1 MDYWVH
7 LQILLFCLIIGIG
20 ISLFLGARS
29 YIKIAL
35 VVLLIFIPIEI
46 YYSYRLSQTLVPK
59 TATLPAVLVPSAE
72 IQQSVI
78 KAAQQLAATQT
89 ITADGKLITLPT
101 SSGTGSVAMS
111 SSGDSIVNVPN
122 NTVMA
127 NFSKIS
133 NVIMNKHLGIIPPTQ
148 SSISI
153 PSGTSIP
160 INTSIP
166 DYRPLKTEESNRFVT
181 EKNIE
186 DTKYSI
192 FHTETKSSDNSIS
205 GDKPPFDGLD
215 PKELLSRLNYIYYAT
230 AQPAKRINYH
240 DFKTHADT
248 LLDTDGTKLSND
260 DPKLQSYAAG
270 FYPQLTA
277 DQIDA
282 RDCLNYGSGLKS
294 CFQSKQLFYNAIRD
308 FNILDKG
315 VNVDNANLVVR
326 EDFSMPKNLEAIT
339 SRPLPLDV
347 AYRNSVG
354 RVLFVNAP
362 KGNLDI
368 PLDQESNESL
378 GPKLDDSIALCH
390 NCKLAVCRYDYCGLQ
405 NSLFM

>member
-7 LQILLFCLIIGIG
+7 LQILLFCLIIGVG

-35 VVLLIFIPIEI
+35 VVLLLYIPIQI
-46 YYSYRLSQTLVPK
+46 YYSYKLSQSLVPV
-59 TATLPAVLVPSAE
+59 TATFPGITMPPAV

-78 KAAQQLAATQT
+78 KAAQQLAASQT

-101 SSGTGSVAMS
+101 SAQSMLAFQST
-111 SSGDSIVNVPN
+111 
-122 NTVMA
+122 
-127 NFSKIS
+127 
-133 NVIMNKHLGIIPPTQ
+133 PT
-148 SSISI
+148 
-153 PSGTSIP
+153 
-160 INTSIP
+160 NSIP
-166 DYRPLKTEESNRFVT
+166 DYHPRKTEEGNRFAT
-181 EKNIE
+181 EKNLE

-192 FHTETKSSDNSIS
+192 FHPETKANGEAGYSA
-205 GDKPPFDGLD
+205 DKPPFDGLD

-240 DFKTHADT
+240 DFKTHADQ
-248 LLDTDGTKLSND
+248 LLDTDGTTLSNN

-270 FYPQLTA
+270 FYPQLTT

-282 RDCLNYGSGLKS
+282 RDCLNYGSGPKS
-294 CFQSKQLFYNAIRD
+294 CFQSKQLFYNAARD

-326 EDFSMPKNLEAIT
+326 EDFSMPKNLEAIV

-347 AYRNSVG
+347 ADRNAGV
-354 RVLFVNAP
+354 RTLFVNAP
-362 KGNLDI
+362 TGNLDV
-368 PLDQESNESL
+368 PLDQESNESIYR
-378 GPKLDDSIALCH
+378 KLDDSNSLCH
-390 NCKLAVCRYDYCGLQ
+390 NCKIAVCKDDYCGLQ
-405 NSLFM
+405 NALFM

>member
-7 LQILLFCLIIGIG
+7 LQILLFCLVIGIS

-35 VVLLIFIPIEI
+35 VVLLIYIPIEI
-46 YYSYRLSQTLVPK
+46 YYSYKLSQALVPIV
-59 TATLPAVLVPSAE
+59 ATLPGITIPPAM
-72 IQQSVI
+72 IQQSGINAV
-78 KAAQQLAATQT
+78 QQLATSQT
-89 ITADGKLITLPT
+89 ITADGKLITMPQST
-101 SSGTGSVAMS
+101 GASGGGVEH
-111 SSGDSIVNVPN
+111 VPI

-127 NFSKIS
+127 NLSKLG
-133 NVIMNKHLGIIPPTQ
+133 NVLANKPLGTLAVLPTPMQ
-148 SSISI
+148 
-153 PSGTSIP
+153 T
-160 INTSIP
+160 IP
-166 DYRPLKTEESNRFVT
+166 DYHPRKTEEGNRFAT
-181 EKNIE
+181 EKNLE

-192 FHTETKSSDNSIS
+192 FHPEAKPGETCYSV
-205 GDKPPFDGLD
+205 DKPPFDGLD

-248 LLDTDGTKLSND
+248 LLDTDGTKLSNA

-270 FYPQLTA
+270 HYPQLTA

-282 RDCLNYGSGLKS
+282 RDCLNYGSGPKS
-294 CFQSKQLFYNAIRD
+294 CFQSKQLFYNAARD

-315 VNVDNANLVVR
+315 VNMDNANLVVR
-326 EDFSMPKNLEAIT
+326 EDFSMPANLEAIT

-347 AYRNSVG
+347 ADRNSRA

-362 KGNLDI
+362 KGNLDT

-378 GPKLDDSIALCH
+378 GRKLDDSKALCR
-390 NCKLAVCRYDYCGLQ
+390 NCKLAVCSDDYCGLQ

>member
-7 LQILLFCLIIGIG
+7 LQILLFCIIIGIG

-35 VVLLIFIPIEI
+35 VVIIIYIPIEI
-46 YYSYRLSQTLVPK
+46 YYSYKLSKTLAPK
-59 TATLPAVLVPSAE
+59 IATLPKITIPSAE
-72 IQQSVI
+72 IQQSLI
-78 KAAQQLAATQT
+78 NAAQQLAISQT

-101 SSGTGSVAMS
+101 ASRDGYVGKEGGIS
-111 SSGDSIVNVPN
+111 NVPI

-127 NFSKIS
+127 NLSKIG
-133 NVIMNKHLGIIPPTQ
+133 NIILNKPLETNSSTQ
-148 SSISI
+148 PLIQSVQPSQQSI
-153 PSGTSIP
+153 P
-160 INTSIP
+160 TSIP
-166 DYRPLKTEESNRFVT
+166 DYYPRKMEEGNRFAT
-181 EKNIE
+181 EKNLE

-192 FHTETKSSDNSIS
+192 FHPETKSNSGTDYS
-205 GDKPPFDGLD
+205 ADKPPFDGLD

-240 DFKTHADT
+240 DFKTHADQ
-248 LLDTDGTKLSND
+248 LLDSDGTKLSNN
-260 DPKLQSYAAG
+260 DPKLQNYAAG
-270 FYPQLTA
+270 FYPQLTT

-282 RDCLNYGSGLKS
+282 RDCLNYGSGPKS
-294 CFQSKQLFYNAIRD
+294 CFQSKQLFYNAARD

-315 VNVDNANLVVR
+315 VNMDNANLVVR
-326 EDFSMPKNLEAIT
+326 EDFSMPKNLEAIV
-339 SRPLPLDV
+339 SSPLPLDV
-347 AYRNSVG
+347 ADRNATS

-362 KGNLDI
+362 KGNLDV

-378 GPKLDDSIALCH
+378 GRKLDDSIALCH
-390 NCKLAVCRYDYCGLQ
+390 NCKLAVCRDDYCGLQ

>member
-35 VVLLIFIPIEI
+35 VVLIIFIPIEI
-46 YYSYRLSQTLVPK
+46 YYSYKLSKMLVPK
-59 TATLPAVLVPSAE
+59 IATLPAVLVSSSE
-72 IQQSVI
+72 IQKSVI
-78 KAAQQLAATQT
+78 NAVQQLAATQT
-89 ITADGKLITLPT
+89 ITADGSLITFPT
-101 SSGTGSVAMS
+101 SANSAGNATSSSSVANIPINSIMS
-111 SSGDSIVNVPN
+111 NL
-122 NTVMA
+122 
-127 NFSKIS
+127 SKIG
-133 NVIMNKHLGIIPPTQ
+133 NVIMNKPLETESATLLSQPTL
-148 SSISI
+148 SM
-153 PSGTSIP
+153 PSNI
-160 INTSIP
+160 SIP
-166 DYRPLKTEESNRFVT
+166 DYHSRKTEEDNRFAT
-181 EKNIE
+181 EKNLE

-192 FHTETKSSDNSIS
+192 FHSETKSGNGDIS
-205 GDKPPFDGLD
+205 GGGNGDKPPFDGLES
-215 PKELLSRLNYIYYAT
+215 KELLSRLNYIYYAT
-230 AQPAKRINYH
+230 AQPGQMINYQ

-248 LLDTDGTKLSND
+248 LLDTDGTKLSNN

-282 RDCLNYGSGLKS
+282 RDCLNYGSGLNS
-294 CFQSKQLFYNAIRD
+294 CFQSKQLFYNASQD

-315 VNVDNANLVVR
+315 INMDNANLVVR
-326 EDFSMPKNLEAIT
+326 EDFSMPRNLETIV

-347 AYRNSVG
+347 ADRNAIG

-362 KGNLDI
+362 KGNLDV

-378 GPKLDDSIALCH
+378 GRKLDNSIALCH
-390 NCKLAVCRYDYCGLQ
+390 NCKLAVCRNNYCGLQ

>member
-89 ITADGKLITLPT
+89 ITADGSLITLPT
-101 SSGTGSVAMS
+101 STGSENIPINS
-111 SSGDSIVNVPN
+111 
-122 NTVMA
+122 VMA
-127 NFSKIS
+127 NLSKIG
-133 NVIMNKHLGIIPPTQ
+133 NVIMNKPLDLIQPT
-148 SSISI
+148 IS
-153 PSGTSIP
+153 TQSIP
-160 INTSIP
+160 IGTSIP
-166 DYRPLKTEESNRFVT
+166 DYHPRKNEEGNRFAT
-181 EKNIE
+181 EKNLE

-192 FHTETKSSDNSIS
+192 FHPDTKSDNDNISGNSGVS

-230 AQPAKRINYH
+230 AQPAKKINYH

-282 RDCLNYGSGLKS
+282 RDCLNYGSGSKS
-294 CFQSKQLFYNAIRD
+294 CFQSKQLFYNATRD

-347 AYRNSVG
+347 VDRNAVG

-390 NCKLAVCRYDYCGLQ
+390 NCKLAVCRDDYCGLQ

>member
-35 VVLLIFIPIEI
+35 VVLLIYIPIEI
-46 YYSYRLSQTLVPK
+46 YYSYKLSQSLIPV
-59 TATLPAVLVPSAE
+59 TATIPGITIPPAV
-72 IQQSVI
+72 IQQLVI
-78 KAAQQLAATQT
+78 KAAQQIAASQT
-89 ITADGKLITLPT
+89 ITADGKLITLPQ
-101 SSGTGSVAMS
+101 STGVSA
-111 SSGDSIVNVPN
+111 GGGIANVPI

-127 NFSKIS
+127 NLSKLGDVLS
-133 NVIMNKHLGIIPPTQ
+133 NKPIGT
-148 SSISI
+148 I
-153 PSGTSIP
+153 PSTTNSNI
-160 INTSIP
+160 ITNISAQAVS
-166 DYRPLKTEESNRFVT
+166 DYYPRKTEEGNRFAT
-181 EKNIE
+181 EKNLE

-192 FHTETKSSDNSIS
+192 FHPETKTSETCYSV
-205 GDKPPFDGLD
+205 DKPPFDGLD

-240 DFKTHADT
+240 DFKTHADQ
-248 LLDTDGTKLSND
+248 LLDTDGTKLSNN
-260 DPKLQSYAAG
+260 DPKLQSYSAG

-282 RDCLNYGSGLKS
+282 RDCLNYGSGPKS
-294 CFQSKQLFYNAIRD
+294 CFQSKQLFYNAARD

-315 VNVDNANLVVR
+315 VNMDNANLVVR
-326 EDFSMPKNLEAIT
+326 EDFSMPVNLEAIT

-347 AYRNSVG
+347 ADRNAG
-354 RVLFVNAP
+354 ARILFVNAP
-362 KGNLDI
+362 KGNLDV

-378 GPKLDDSIALCH
+378 GRKLDDSKALCR
-390 NCKLAVCRYDYCGLQ
+390 NCKLAVCTDDYCGLQ

>member
-35 VVLLIFIPIEI
+35 VVMLIYIPIEI
-46 YYSYRLSQTLVPK
+46 YYSYKLSQALIPVN
-59 TATLPAVLVPSAE
+59 ATLPALIIPPAA

-78 KAAQQLAATQT
+78 NAANQLAASQT
-89 ITADGKLITLPT
+89 ITADGKLITLPATTKAAT
-101 SSGTGSVAMS
+101 SGSSASVGSGVLAP
-111 SSGDSIVNVPN
+111 IN
-122 NTVMA
+122 NVMA
-127 NFSKIS
+127 N
-133 NVIMNKHLGIIPPTQ
+133 LGLGTTPTQ
-148 SSISI
+148 
-153 PSGTSIP
+153 T
-160 INTSIP
+160 IP
-166 DYRPLKTEESNRFVT
+166 DYHPRKVEEGNRFAT
-181 EKNIE
+181 EKSLE

-192 FHTETKSSDNSIS
+192 FHPETKTSTGETCYSV
-205 GDKPPFDGLD
+205 DKPPFDGLE

-248 LLDTDGTKLSND
+248 MLDADGTKLSND

-270 FYPQLTA
+270 HYPQLTA

-282 RDCLNYGSGLKS
+282 RDCLNYGSGPKS
-294 CFQSKQLFYNAIRD
+294 CFQSKQLFYNAAHN

-315 VNVDNANLVVR
+315 VNMDNANLVVR
-326 EDFSMPKNLEAIT
+326 EDFSMPSNLEAIV
-339 SRPLPLDV
+339 SRPLPLDIPE
-347 AYRNSVG
+347 RNIAAQ
-354 RVLFVNAP
+354 VLFVNAP
-362 KGNLDI
+362 RGNLDR

-378 GPKLDDSIALCH
+378 GKKLDDSIARCH
-390 NCKLAVCRYDYCGLQ
+390 NCKLAVCRDDYCGLQ

>member
-35 VVLLIFIPIEI
+35 VVILIFIPIEI
-46 YYSYRLSQTLVPK
+46 YYSYKLSQTLVPK
-59 TATLPAVLVPSAE
+59 TATLQSVPVSSTE

-78 KAAQQLAATQT
+78 KAKKQLAAIQT
-89 ITADGKLITLPT
+89 ITADGSLITLPT
-101 SSGTGSVAMS
+101 SIDSVDNSTS
-111 SSGDSIVNVPN
+111 SSEITNNSIDNFV
-122 NTVMA
+122 A
-127 NFSKIS
+127 NMSKIG
-133 NVIMNKHLGIIPPTQ
+133 NILINKPLETTQ
-148 SSISI
+148 STISTE
-153 PSGTSIP
+153 STESIP
-160 INTSIP
+160 IVSSIA
-166 DYRPLKTEESNRFVT
+166 DYNPRKMEDGNRFAT
-181 EKNIE
+181 KNNLK

-192 FHTETKSSDNSIS
+192 FHPEIINNNISTDNSIS

-230 AQPAKRINYH
+230 AQPAKRINYF
-240 DFKTHADT
+240 DFKTHADQ

-260 DPKLQSYAAG
+260 ESKLQSYAVG

-277 DQIDA
+277 NQIDA
-282 RDCLNYGSGLKS
+282 SDCLNYGSGSKS
-294 CFQSKQLFYNAIRD
+294 CFQSKQLFYNATRD

-315 VNVDNANLVVR
+315 VNLDNANLVVR

-339 SRPLPLDV
+339 SHPLPLDI
-347 AYRNSVG
+347 AERSAFE

-368 PLDQESNESL
+368 PLDQESNESISK
-378 GPKLDDSIALCH
+378 KLDDSNVLCH
-390 NCKLAVCRYDYCGLQ
+390 NCKLAICRDDYCGLQ